1 MSQLDKQH
9 ARYMETGSEI
19 FVQAIR
25 IDLRKEWVGLF
36 KLDLF
41 STVIFHRP
49 ARTCT
54 CLKSYLLSHFQ
65 VCLFPLRKAS
75 DEQQAERTD
84 AASVRKGI
92 S

>member
-1 MSQLDKQH
+1 MSKLDKQH

-41 STVIFHRP
+41 STVMFHRP
-49 ARTCT
+49 ARACDVHMPEI
-54 CLKSYLLSHFQ
+54 LLAVKFSS
-65 VCLFPLRKAS
+65 LFAPA
-75 DEQQAERTD
+75 
-84 AASVRKGI
+84 
-92 S
+92 